1 MAKIAIGAIAFA
13 ISSAV
18 FGKQVVGT
26 GEFRFGP
33 ETSQNVACSIAEESA
48 KKNAI
53 ANFVGEQIEHQ
64 TEQICKNEHC
74 TEFRSLFSEISGN
87 VKSIINKNVI
97 IAPERGYSVCIVDVT
112 AEIEKISNPIFL
124 KVEGKNEFRHGDR
137 FVLNA
142 ISNRVGNY
150 WLFNVIDDTYYTVY
164 SGKILQANKEFSIP
178 QSQHRLLAKV
188 PTGKQLSKEKLIIL
202 FSGEDLTIQ
211 RQYSRMEFERL
222 INELSFVNRKLV
234 NHHVTIV
241 R

>member
-1 MAKIAIGAIAFA
+1 MAKSAIGAIAFA
-13 ISSAV
+13 VSTIV
-18 FGKQVVGT
+18 FAKPVIGT

-33 ETSQNVACSIAEESA
+33 ETSQNIACSIAEENA

-64 TEQICKNEHC
+64 TEQICKNENC
-74 TEFRSLFSEISGN
+74 SEYRSLFSETSGTIKN
-87 VKSIINKNVI
+87 IIDKTVLV
-97 IAPERGYSVCIVDVT
+97 APDRGFSVCIVDVK
-112 AEIEKISNPIFL
+112 AEIEKISNPILF

-137 FVLNA
+137 FTLSA

-150 WLFNVIDDTYYTVY
+150 WAFNVIDNTYHTIY

-178 QSQHRLLAKV
+178 STQHRLLAKV
-188 PTGKQLSKEKLIIL
+188 PFGKQLSNEKIVFL
-202 FSGEDLTIQ
+202 FSTEDLTIQ
-211 RQYSRMEFERL
+211 KRYSRMEFERL